1 MLNILLCL
9 TSTALL
15 NAALFYAKT
24 LLMIVGIILKAA
36 LYTITA
42 LIAFAANSLLCR
54 MALADGAI
62 DAWNF
67 TAIRLLSGAAC
78 LGLIMMAQAHYLRRN
93 SLKRTNLKQNSLK
106 RTALKQTGNLD
117 PAVLTDKGDWLSAIS
132 LVVYALCFSVA
143 YQALDTGTGAL
154 ILFAVVQLT
163 MIGWGIYNKEPLN
176 RIQWLALLIALIGFI
191 YLMLPSAAT
200 PSLSGALMMAISG
213 AAWGIYSIRG
223 KTCVSP
229 LRTTGFNFLRS
240 LVAVPILALIGMS
253 YLSTISMTG
262 VMLAVASGTIASG
275 IGYSMWYVAM
285 PLLKTTQSAVVQLC
299 VPVLAAIM
307 GVVFLSEQLTLEF
320 IIASSVILGA
330 VLVFVLNKK

>member
-1 MLNILLCL
+1 M
-9 TSTALL
+9 
-15 NAALFYAKT
+15 
-24 LLMIVGIILKAA
+24 KAA
-36 LYTITA
+36 LYTTTA

-78 LGLIMMAQAHYLRRN
+78 LSLIMLLQAHF
-93 SLKRTNLKQNSLK
+93 LKRTRLKQSS
-106 RTALKQTGNLD
+106 LKQTALQQTGN
-117 PAVLTDKGDWLSAIS
+117 VDKTILKEQGDWLSAIS
-132 LVVYALCFSVA
+132 LVIYAICFSVA

-154 ILFAVVQLT
+154 ILFSAVQLT
-163 MIGWGIYNKEPLN
+163 MIGWGIYNKERLN
-176 RIQWLALLIALIGFI
+176 GVQWLALLIALIGFI
-191 YLMLPSAAT
+191 YLMLPSAAM
-200 PSLSGALMMAISG
+200 PSLSGALIMAISG
-213 AAWGIYSIRG
+213 IAWGIYSIRG

-253 YLSTISMTG
+253 YLNDISITG
-262 VMLAVASGTIASG
+262 VILAVASGAIASG
-275 IGYSMWYVAM
+275 IGYSIWYVAM

-299 VPVLAAIM
+299 VPVLAALM

-330 VLVFVLNKK
+330 VLIFILNKNRPKKMV

>member
-1 MLNILLCL
+1 M
-9 TSTALL
+9 
-15 NAALFYAKT
+15 
-24 LLMIVGIILKAA
+24 KAA
-36 LYTITA
+36 LYTIIA

-67 TAIRLLSGAAC
+67 SAIRLLSGAAC
-78 LGLIMMAQAHYLRRN
+78 LGLIMLLQAHFLKRN
-93 SLKRTNLKQNSLK
+93 ALKRKLLKRTRLKQSS
-106 RTALKQTGNLD
+106 LKQTALQQTGSVD
-117 PAVLTDKGDWLSAIS
+117 KTVLKEKGDWLSAIS
-132 LVVYALCFSVA
+132 LVIYAICFSVA

-154 ILFAVVQLT
+154 ILFSAVQLT
-163 MIGWGIYNKEPLN
+163 MIGWGIYNKERLN
-176 RIQWLALLIALIGFI
+176 VVQWLALLIALIGFI
-191 YLMLPSAAT
+191 YLMLPSAAM
-200 PSLSGALMMAISG
+200 PSLSGALIMAISG
-213 AAWGIYSIRG
+213 IAWGIYSIRG

-262 VMLAVASGTIASG
+262 VILATVSGAIASG
-275 IGYSMWYVAM
+275 IGYSIWYVAM
-285 PLLKTTQSAVVQLC
+285 PLLKTTQSAVIQLC

-330 VLVFVLNKK
+330 VLVFTLNKDQPKKNGLIADI

>member
-1 MLNILLCL
+1 M
-9 TSTALL
+9 
-15 NAALFYAKT
+15 
-24 LLMIVGIILKAA
+24 KAA

-93 SLKRTNLKQNSLK
+93 SLKRTSLKQNSLK

-117 PAVLTDKGDWLSAIS
+117 PAALTDKGDWLSAIS

-213 AAWGIYSIRG
+213 TAWGIYSIRG

-262 VMLAVASGTIASG
+262 VMLAVASGAIASG
-275 IGYSMWYVAM
+275 IGYSIWYVAM

-320 IIASSVILGA
+320 IIASSVILSA
-330 VLVFVLNKK
+330 VLVFVLNNKQEKTKV

>member
-1 MLNILLCL
+1 M
-9 TSTALL
+9 
-15 NAALFYAKT
+15 
-24 LLMIVGIILKAA
+24 KAA

-78 LGLIMMAQAHYLRRN
+78 LGLIMMAQAHYLRRT
-93 SLKRTNLKQNSLK
+93 S
-106 RTALKQTGNLD
+106 LKQTGNFD
-117 PAVLTDKGDWLSAIS
+117 PTVLTDKGDWLSAIS

-240 LVAVPILALIGMS
+240 LVAVPILALIGVS

-262 VMLAVASGTIASG
+262 VMLAVASGAIASG

>member
-1 MLNILLCL
+1 M
-9 TSTALL
+9 
-15 NAALFYAKT
+15 K
-24 LLMIVGIILKAA
+24 VA
-36 LYTITA
+36 LYTIIA

-67 TAIRLLSGAAC
+67 SAIRLLSGAAC
-78 LGLIMMAQAHYLRRN
+78 LGLIMLLQAHFLKRN
-93 SLKRTNLKQNSLK
+93 ALKRKLLKRTRLKQSS
-106 RTALKQTGNLD
+106 LKQTALQQTGSVD
-117 PAVLTDKGDWLSAIS
+117 KTVLKEKGDWLSAIS
-132 LVVYALCFSVA
+132 LVIYAICFSVA

-163 MIGWGIYNKEPLN
+163 MIGWGIYNKEKLN
-176 RIQWLALLIALIGFI
+176 RVQWLALLIAFIGFM
-191 YLMLPSAAT
+191 YLMLPSATT

-213 AAWGIYSIRG
+213 VAWGVYSIRG

-240 LVAVPILALIGMS
+240 LVAVPILALVGMS
-253 YLSTISMTG
+253 YLTDISMKG
-262 VMLAVASGTIASG
+262 VILGAASGAIASG
-275 IGYSMWYVAM
+275 IGYSIWYVAM

-299 VPVLAAIM
+299 VPILAAIM

-320 IIASSVILGA
+320 VIASLVILGA
-330 VLVFVLNKK
+330 VLVFVLNKNRPKKVV

>member
-1 MLNILLCL
+1 M
-9 TSTALL
+9 
-15 NAALFYAKT
+15 
-24 LLMIVGIILKAA
+24 KAA

-93 SLKRTNLKQNSLK
+93 SLKRTSLKQNSLK
-106 RTALKQTGNLD
+106 RTALKQTGNFD
-117 PAVLTDKGDWLSAIS
+117 PAALTDKGDWLSAIS

-176 RIQWLALLIALIGFI
+176 RIQWLALLIALIGFV

-262 VMLAVASGTIASG
+262 VMLAVASGAIASG

>member
-93 SLKRTNLKQNSLK
+93 SLKRTSLKQNSLK
-106 RTALKQTGNLD
+106 RTALKQTGNFD
-117 PAVLTDKGDWLSAIS
+117 PTVLTDRGDWLSAIN

-262 VMLAVASGTIASG
+262 VMLAVASGAIASG